1 MNFLIGELKL
11 NILILIDRISAS
23 IKSKRWISNQEYYE
37 IKRGN

>member
-1 MNFLIGELKL
+1 MFLWGELKL
-11 NILILIDRISAS
+11 GLIFLIDRISAS